1 MMNLILSPRL
11 KTIADSIR
19 GYETVADIGSDHAY
33 LPIYLVKNKMVK
45 SVVATDVNKGP
56 VRIAKARVASHNAED
71 RIKVRQGDGLQP
83 IRSGEAE
90 VIVVAGMGGLLIRDI
105 LEKGIE
111 IARSARLTILQ
122 PMRDSGKL
130 RGWLLANSFEIVDE
144 ELVKEQDKIY
154 EIMWVVPSATPKEAK
169 GLQLVGDRI
178 IEKKHPLLREFIK
191 RKTDELEKVMT
202 ALEDMDTENC
212 RERAEEC
219 RAMLDFYRE
228 VNEWVR

>member
-11 KTIADSIR
+11 RTIADSIR

-33 LPIYLVKNKMVK
+33 LPIYLVKNGQVK
-45 SVVATDVNKGP
+45 HVIATDVNKGP
-56 VRIAKARVASHNAED
+56 VRIAKARIAGHKAED
-71 RIKVRQGDGLQP
+71 CISVRQGDGLKAIKP
-83 IRSGEAE
+83 GEAE
-90 VIVVAGMGGLLIRDI
+90 VIVIAGMGGLLIRDI
-105 LEKGIE
+105 LEKDME
-111 IARSARLTILQ
+111 TARSAKQLILQ

-154 EIMWVVPSATPKEAK
+154 EIMWVVPSDISREAK

-178 IEKKHPLLREFIK
+178 IEKKHPLLREFIN
-191 RKTDELEKVMT
+191 RKTNELEKVMA
-202 ALEDMDTENC
+202 ALESMDTENC